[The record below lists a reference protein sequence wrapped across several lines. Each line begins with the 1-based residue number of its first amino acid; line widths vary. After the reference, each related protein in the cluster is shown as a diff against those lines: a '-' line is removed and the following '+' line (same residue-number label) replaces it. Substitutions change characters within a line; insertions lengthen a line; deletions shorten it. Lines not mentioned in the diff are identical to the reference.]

1 MHTQVFSSPRICLHY
16 NESHKSC
23 LVYFADACEATLL
36 QHVSKFQNFIYFLY
50 FQWGYFPLKQSNF
63 YYTSRKKQKNKHY
76 ISFSYSTS

>member
-50 FQWGYFPLKQSNF
+50 FQ
-63 YYTSRKKQKNKHY
+63 
-76 ISFSYSTS
+76 